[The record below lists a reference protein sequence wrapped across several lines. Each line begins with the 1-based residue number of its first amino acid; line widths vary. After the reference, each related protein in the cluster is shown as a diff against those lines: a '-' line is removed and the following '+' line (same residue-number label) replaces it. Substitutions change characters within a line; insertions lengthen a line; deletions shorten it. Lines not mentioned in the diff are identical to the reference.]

1 MKKIYIVLTHTGT
14 ILSKIV
20 RFYTRKKYSHVS
32 IGLDLNLNE
41 LYSFGRLNPNNP
53 YKGGFV
59 KEEIN
64 KGIFAKF
71 KNTDGAVY
79 SVTITEEQY
88 NTIKEEIEK
97 FKIEKNKYKFNIL
110 GLFLVCIRIKYQRKN
125 HFYCAEFV
133 KYLLEKA
140 FNKKLLP
147 EIITPMDFL
156 KLENTNLIYEGK
168 INNYNIENKMKIA
181 V

>member
-88 NTIKEEIEK
+88 N
-97 FKIEKNKYKFNIL
+97 KIE
-110 GLFLVCIRIKYQRKN
+110 Q
-125 HFYCAEFV
+125 
-133 KYLLEKA
+133 
-140 FNKKLLP
+140 
-147 EIITPMDFL
+147 EI
-156 KLENTNLIYEGK
+156 
-168 INNYNIENKMKIA
+168 
-181 V
+181 